1 MDKERMRTIAQKVA
15 TPFFVFD
22 TDCFASCAAEI
33 KTALG
38 DIPLC
43 FSIKANPFLLAAL
56 PDCISKVEVCSPGEL
71 AICKTLRVD
80 PAKIIYSGVNK
91 GLEDILEAIDYG
103 ADILT
108 AESLRHVSLI
118 RQAAAQRGVR
128 ARVILRLSNGNQ
140 FGMDE
145 KDIEQILSAQSAHTD
160 LEILGFHY
168 YTGTQKK
175 KTKIID
181 RDVETFRDFIRRMEE
196 TYGFHPTH
204 VEYGPGLAAEY
215 FEPPFEEKDREL
227 LSHTAQLLREFA
239 AEYPLTV
246 EMGRF
251 LASACGTYFTHVA
264 DLKETDGMH
273 YVICDG
279 GINHLKYY
287 GQTMAMQVPPI
298 CVLNDS
304 AQTQNYTLCG
314 SLCTTA
320 DLLVR
325 SVELPVLEV
334 GDVLV
339 FGRCGAYTVTEGVGL
354 FLSRTLPQIA
364 LLSARDGLRIVRGV
378 VESHPLNTPQSCQ

>member
-1 MDKERMRTIAQKVA
+1 MRELAQKVS
-15 TPFFVFD
+15 TPSFVFD
-22 TDCFASCAAEI
+22 TDRFASCAAEI
-33 KTALG
+33 KAALG

-71 AICKTLRVD
+71 AICKALRID
-80 PAKIIYSGVNK
+80 PKKIIYSGVNK
-91 GLEDILEAIDYG
+91 GEEDILDAIDYG

-108 AESLRHVSLI
+108 AESVRHVSLI
-118 RQAAAQRGVR
+118 RRSAALRGTRVR
-128 ARVILRLSNGNQ
+128 TILRLSGGNQ

-145 KDIEQILSAQSAHTD
+145 KDIEQILAVRDAYSE

-175 KTKIID
+175 KTKVIEK
-181 RDVETFRDFIRRMEE
+181 DVETFRSFIRRMEND
-196 TYGFHPTH
+196 YGFHPTH

-215 FEPPFEEKDREL
+215 FDPPLEEKDREL
-227 LSHTAQLLREFA
+227 LTYTARLLQDFA

-251 LASACGTYFTHVA
+251 LAASCGLYFTRVE
-264 DLKETDGMH
+264 DLKTTDGTH
-273 YVICDG
+273 YAICDG

-287 GQTMAMQVPPI
+287 GQMMAMQTPPI
-298 CVLNDS
+298 YVLKD
-304 AQTQNYTLCG
+304 ADKKETYTLSG

-325 SVELPVLEV
+325 SVELPALEI

-339 FGRCGAYTVTEGVGL
+339 FDRCGAYTVTEGIGL
-354 FLSRTLPQIA
+354 FLSRTLPRIA
-364 LLSARDGLRIVRGV
+364 LYSVRGGLQIVRGT
-378 VESHPLNTPQSCQ
+378 VESHPLNTPSFPE